1 MHRYAR
7 EFCLG
12 LAVGCVVGLSGCGEA
27 GTPPAPATEAP
38 KPALVDAPKTKVKGK
53 VKKGGNPTADM
64 ELKEV
69 REYRRTHPTGT
80 QAQ

>member
-7 EFCLG
+7 EVCLG
-12 LAVGCVVGLSGCGEA
+12 LAVGCLGFSGCGEA
-27 GTPPAPATEAP
+27 APPPAPATDAP
-38 KPALVDAPKTKVKGK
+38 KPVAVETSKPKGK
-53 VKKGGNPTADM
+53 VKKGENPTANM

-69 REYRRTHPTGT
+69 REYRRTHPTTGT